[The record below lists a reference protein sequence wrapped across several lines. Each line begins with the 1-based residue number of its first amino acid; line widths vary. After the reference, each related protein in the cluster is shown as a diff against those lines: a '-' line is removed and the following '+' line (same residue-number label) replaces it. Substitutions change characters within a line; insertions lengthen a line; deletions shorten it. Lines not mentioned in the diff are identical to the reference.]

1 MGHHRTLHGEQEMK
15 RKRLIH
21 TLAVAFFVGFA
32 AIAALAQP
40 QVNGFTP
47 VAGQSVTL
55 LPDGNLLLVGGF
67 GPDGRPLAD
76 VVVFDVQ
83 RNEPRSHA
91 TLSFPRSWHTAT
103 VLPDGTVLILGGI
116 WGGGQGGGGGGELFT
131 FSSNMSIACS

>member
-1 MGHHRTLHGEQEMK
+1 LKSNNVKKQMGHRRTLHGEQEMK
-15 RKRLIH
+15 SKSLIR

-32 AIAALAQP
+32 AIATMAQP
-40 QVNGFTP
+40 HVNGAMP

-83 RNEPRSHA
+83 RNQPRSHA
-91 TLSFPRSWHTAT
+91 MLSFPRS
-103 VLPDGTVLILGGI
+103 
-116 WGGGQGGGGGGELFT
+116 
-131 FSSNMSIACS
+131 